1 MPDKR
6 ALPSSSSFSA
16 GACVDPLKRADWT
29 PLMLACAKR
38 DSQPVIHRLIQG
50 GANPHLTNK
59 DRWSP
64 FHIACREGDEE
75 VVGYLLDVD
84 DTLWSTVSNNGRT
97 PLHTA
102 GKKLMTEDLVVA
114 VS

>member
-1 MPDKR
+1 M
-6 ALPSSSSFSA
+6 LTFSL

-38 DSQPVIHRLIQG
+38 DSQPVIQRLIQG
-50 GANPHLTNK
+50 KANPRLINK
-59 DRWSP
+59 DGWSP

-84 DTLWSTVSNNGRT
+84 DTLWATVSKNGRT

-102 GKKLMTEDLVVA
+102 GNDIMFFLFSFYSIGSNSRKIL
-114 VS
+114 